1 MKRMSIVLMLV
12 LVASVAQAGTIVDVQ
27 NEL

>member
-1 MKRMSIVLMLV
+1 MKRMSIVLLLV